1 LLSVE
6 ICLDIKE
13 MNLYNSL
20 IFFSETG
27 ASPYIRYCRSPWS
40 IITRQLSIHCLHPIG
55 WQQLHWI
62 EQQVCCRKTQPTT
75 KSLSL
80 DDCPFHCI
88 GSTKEA
94 SCFLNAT
101 GSYQFANTCTADT
114 ILTRNDS
121 EGLDEHAITHV
132 IHLAALQ
139 LPFVKAD
146 PPLGARVNVV
156 GTVNVFEA
164 VACRKERIE
173 RIIYASSAAVYD
185 AADAGEPGAVIQHST
200 AGHPTSLYG
209 VFKQANEGTAR
220 IYWQDH
226 LLASIGL
233 RPATVYGP
241 GRDQGITSA
250 PTKAMFAAVVGQPFH
265 IPYGGRGEF
274 QYADDVAKAFIAC
287 ARTPFEGAEIFN
299 LHGSVAHMS
308 ELVAEIETAVPESR
322 EQITFAE
329 PGFPSPEEFDATA
342 LTELI
347 GTLPHTPLREGVAA
361 TIALFREKVANG
373 EMAPDA
379 LLH

>member
-1 LLSVE
+1 VRE
-6 ICLDIKE
+6 
-13 MNLYNSL
+13 
-20 IFFSETG
+20 G
-27 ASPYIRYCRSPWS
+27 
-40 IITRQLSIHCLHPIG
+40 
-55 WQQLHWI
+55 
-62 EQQVCCRKTQPTT
+62 VPTVVFD
-75 KSLSL
+75 LGRDRRRL
-80 DDCPFHCI
+80 R
-88 GSTKEA
+88 
-94 SCFLNAT
+94 L
-101 GSYQFANTCTADT
+101 
-114 ILTRNDS
+114 ILTPDELARVTFVQGDITDLAVL
-121 EGLDEHAITHV
+121 EQALDAHTITHV

-139 LPFVKAD
+139 LPFVKAN

-164 VACRKERIE
+164 VARRKQRIE

-185 AADAGEPGAVIQHST
+185 AADAREPGTVIGHIT

-220 IYWQDH
+220 IYWQDQR
-226 LLASIGL
+226 LASIGL

-250 PTKAMFAAVVGQPFH
+250 PTKAMFAAAVGQPFH

-299 LHGSVAHMS
+299 LHGSVAHMR
-308 ELVAEIETAVPESR
+308 ELVAAIEAAAPQAHG
-322 EQITFAE
+322 QITFAE
-329 PGFPSPEEFDATA
+329 PGFPSPEEFDAGP
-342 LTELI
+342 LVELI
-347 GTLPHTPLREGVAA
+347 GPLPHTPLREGVAA

-373 EMAPDA
+373 EMTADA